1 MESIVKFPSLQAS
14 FSTTATASASGVY
27 AVGTGKNLVDLEIP
41 SNIGVVDLSKTAIV
55 VSFRSDNTPTQNT
68 NAIVNQFLGLLK
80 NGQTNNQD
88 QNQYHTAAVY
98 VRHASL
104 FNSKKGKLE
113 ELREVQCLKGNL
125 AFYTR
130 NMDDANAVK
139 NRGGDLGQ
147 KQRFI
152 ADTLNDIVKD
162 GTEKSR
168 QGDYELRIPLKEV
181 FDFCNNPAYD
191 TSDAGTTKLH
201 FEFHFD
207 KVIAGFKTTENNI
220 AGGFITANAQA
231 AQGNVF
237 PQIPMSDME
246 VPATA
251 NQATNTTGGP
261 ITITDPLI
269 TRASYPDLRACPFYV
284 GMQLN
289 HQVLVT
295 DATNPFG
302 NAGNLGNHFRVVTA
316 IGRPTTGDRDRV
328 QLTLSNE
335 NVPVLPTGRRVVP
348 VGAQGQK
355 VSLDDPAQDYLR
367 TTANPIQINSVEL
380 QVLVDPSADKVANF
394 TYVEYKSERDTY
406 AARANLV
413 RNYEIPPNCRSAYV
427 FFDPERRESIEAN
440 FESYRIAID
449 NEDIIGR
456 RVTTFS
462 PLDMDMKSG
471 TLTNSGLRVRSLE
484 EQAVNQYSSRS
495 QGAPAVDTGT
505 QLASIMFPVPLK
517 PNSQRLTLD
526 LQATFG
532 NLSGD
537 HIIYFECLK
546 SF

>member
-1 MESIVKFPSLQAS
+1 MEQIVKYPALQAS
-14 FSTTATASASGVY
+14 FSTTAAAAASGVY
-27 AVGTGKNLVDLEIP
+27 AVGVGKNLVDLEIP
-41 SNIGVVDLSKTAIV
+41 SNIGVVDLSKTAVV

-80 NGQTNNQD
+80 NGQTGNQD

-130 NMDDANAVK
+130 NQDDANAVK

-207 KVIAGFKTTENNI
+207 KVIAGFKTTEN
-220 AGGFITANAQA
+220 AQGGGFIASHAHA

-237 PQIPMSDME
+237 PQILMSDME

-251 NQATNTTGGP
+251 NQASNTTGGP

-269 TRASYPDLRACPFYV
+269 TRATYPDLRACPFFV

-289 HQVLVT
+289 HEVLVT

-328 QLTLSNE
+328 QLTLSAE
-335 NVPVLPTGRRVVP
+335 NQPVLPTGRRVVP
-348 VGAQGQK
+348 AGAQGQK
-355 VSLDDPAQDYLR
+355 VSLDDPAQNYLR
-367 TTANPIQINSVEL
+367 TTVNPIQINSVEL

-406 AARANLV
+406 AARTNLV

-427 FFDPERRESIEAN
+427 FFDPEQRESIEAN

-456 RVTTFS
+456 RVNAFS
-462 PLDMDMKSG
+462 PLDLDMKSG

-495 QGAPAVDTGT
+495 QGSDTGT

-517 PNSQRLTLD
+517 ANSQRLTLD
-526 LQATFG
+526 LQATG
-532 NLSGD
+532 GTLTGD

-546 SF
+546 SY